1 MNRDGSDLHL
11 LAPTAISENHAFWG
25 NSPEP

>member
-11 LAPTAISENHAFWG
+11 LAVTALNENGPAWGPLPTN
-25 NSPEP
+25 